1 MQVQLTNIFI
11 AGKLPEMWETSS
23 QCGFTYVLLSQ
34 RIILN
39 KCLLRQLQ
47 VILSTQ
53 RKYYLVNELFA
64 LPSSMIAS
72 PRGCVLLKVSL
83 LIDYYFLKCH
93 STDGNTN
100 SKHSKHFE
108 LIAPLCHN
116 LHFLAEP
123 DYFLIEKITLKFAS

>member
-1 MQVQLTNIFI
+1 MRVQLTNIFI
-11 AGKLPEMWETSS
+11 AGKLPEMWETPS
-23 QCGFTYVLLSQ
+23 QCGFTYMLLSQ

-64 LPSSMIAS
+64 LSSSMIAS

-116 LHFLAEP
+116 LHFLAGR

>member
-1 MQVQLTNIFI
+1 M
-11 AGKLPEMWETSS
+11 
-23 QCGFTYVLLSQ
+23 
-34 RIILN
+34 RI
-39 KCLLRQLQ
+39 
-47 VILSTQ
+47 
-53 RKYYLVNELFA
+53 VNELFA
-64 LPSSMIAS
+64 LSSSMIAS

-116 LHFLAEP
+116 LHFVAGR
-123 DYFLIEKITLKFAS
+123 DYFLIEKITLKFASCYIAGTSFYRMLYWKQYFIVFAAVANISGFYKIQV